1 MTNITMPGVTHK
13 TENYRGFIISWQEPP
28 MMGDGWTANV
38 ATDSRQLLS
47 LMGRNGA
54 EVIKA
59 PTPDEMITKAQR
71 YIDRLLQ

>member
-1 MTNITMPGVTHK
+1 
-13 TENYRGFIISWQEPP
+13 

-38 ATDSRQLLS
+38 ATDSLHLLS

-59 PTPDEMITKAQR
+59 RTRDEMIAKAKK
-71 YIDRLLQ
+71 YIDGLLG

>member
-1 MTNITMPGVTHK
+1 MTNITMPGVIHK

-28 MMGDGWTANV
+28 MMGDGWSAIV
-38 ATDSRQLLS
+38 ATESRQLLS

-59 PTPDEMITKAQR
+59 RTRDEMIATAKR
-71 YIDRLLQ
+71 YIDGLFQ

>member
-13 TENYRGFIISWQEPP
+13 TENYRGFIISWREPP
-28 MMGDGWTANV
+28 MMGDGRTANV

-54 EVIKA
+54 EVINA
-59 PTPDEMITKAQR
+59 PTSDEMITKAQR
-71 YIDRLLQ
+71 YIDRLLR